1 MLYKEWRDPNFLSA
15 GSVITIVLLPA
26 GSVVTN
32 GTTTIRDRAANLNSN
47 SLNSIIFAEL
57 EKRQLSSSSL
67 IERITFIDSNLLK
80 RTLLLIFRYRMNDCK
95 FAIPVPIL
103 HYFAFHSTLS
113 F

>member
-1 MLYKEWRDPNFLSA
+1 MSA
-15 GSVITIVLLPA
+15 GSVIAKVLLSA

-32 GTTTIRDRAANLNSN
+32 GTTTLQGRAANLNSN

-67 IERITFIDSNLLK
+67 IERFKFIDSNLLK
-80 RTLLLIFRYRMNDCK
+80 RTFLLIFRYRLNDSK

-103 HYFAFHSTLS
+103 HYFSFHLTLS
-113 F
+113 D

>member
-1 MLYKEWRDPNFLSA
+1 MSA
-15 GSVITIVLLPA
+15 GSVITKVLLSA

-32 GTTTIRDRAANLNSN
+32 GTTTLQGRAANLNSN

-67 IERITFIDSNLLK
+67 IERFKFIDSNLLK
-80 RTLLLIFRYRMNDCK
+80 RTLLLIFRYRLNDCK

-103 HYFAFHSTLS
+103 HYFAFHLTLS
-113 F
+113 H